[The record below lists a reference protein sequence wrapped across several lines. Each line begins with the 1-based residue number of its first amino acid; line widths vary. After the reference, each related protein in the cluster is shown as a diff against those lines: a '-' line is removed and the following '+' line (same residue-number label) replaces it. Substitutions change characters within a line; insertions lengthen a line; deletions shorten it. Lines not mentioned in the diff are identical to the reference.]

1 MYPETVKRFKR
12 HFQLLLLLLHCMK
25 KIDRYILLKYLTTF
39 FFCLILF
46 TAIVVVVDVS
56 EKTDNFV
63 KSKLPISRIIT
74 DYYFG
79 FIPRI
84 DAMLFPLFVFI
95 SVIFF
100 TSKMAGRSEIIAIL
114 SSGVSFRRL
123 LMPYV
128 VGGLFLSAILWVG
141 YQYVVPKANLKW
153 ANFEI
158 KYIDSQGAPNN
169 NNTNRKRNLYFKLDS
184 NSYVGIRDYDTISKS
199 GTGFFMQRF
208 QKNKLVYNLR
218 SEQFNWDSTKA
229 RWKLVNA
236 VERKL
241 DSISERVIRSNELMV
256 SYNFKPR
263 DRRKDDYLKDQMP
276 TPELDEFIKLE
287 RLRGSE
293 MLNTLLVE
301 RYNRD
306 AIPVSVLIL
315 TIIGAVLASRKIR
328 GGSGLHLA
336 IGVIISVLYI
346 LFSRFSLVFATKG
359 SFTPFIAAWTPNVI
373 FGLLAFYLYK
383 KAPK

>member
-1 MYPETVKRFKR
+1 
-12 HFQLLLLLLHCMK
+12 MK
-25 KIDRYILLKYLTTF
+25 KIDRYILSKYLTTF

-46 TAIVVVVDVS
+46 TLIVVVVDIS
-56 EKTDNFV
+56 EKTNDFARSNL
-63 KSKLPISRIIT
+63 SAYRIFT
-74 DYYFG
+74 DYYVG

-114 SSGVSFRRL
+114 SSGVSFKRFL
-123 LMPYV
+123 LPYMA
-128 VGGLFLSAILWVG
+128 GGIFLSVLLWAG
-141 YQYVVPKANLKW
+141 YQYLVPKANLKW
-153 ANFEI
+153 ANFEA
-158 KYIDSQGAPNN
+158 KYIDGPAAPESNN
-169 NNTNRKRNLYFKLDS
+169 SNFKQKLYFKTDS
-184 NSYVGIRDYDTISKS
+184 NTYVGISSYDTILK
-199 GTGFFMQRF
+199 TGNGIFVQRF
-208 QKNKLVYNLR
+208 QNNKLLYNLR
-218 SEQFNWDSTKA
+218 SNQFSWDSTTGK
-229 RWKLVNA
+229 WKLFNA
-236 VERKL
+236 VERRL
-241 DSISERVIRSNELMV
+241 DSISERVSLHKEMLI

-263 DRRKDDYLKDQMP
+263 DLRKDEFLKDQLP
-276 TPELDEFIKLE
+276 TPELDEFIKQE
-287 RLRGSE
+287 RIRGSE
-293 MLNTLLVE
+293 MLSMLLVE

-306 AIPVSVLIL
+306 AIPVSVFVL

-346 LFSRFSLVFATKG
+346 LFSRFSIVFATKG
-359 SFTPFIAAWTPNVI
+359 NFTPFIAAWTPNII

>member
-1 MYPETVKRFKR
+1 
-12 HFQLLLLLLHCMK
+12 MK
-25 KIDRYILLKYLTTF
+25 KIDRYILSKYLTTF

-46 TAIVVVVDVS
+46 TAIVVVVDIS

-63 KSKLPISRIIT
+63 KSKLPVSRIIT

-100 TSKMAGRSEIIAIL
+100 TSKMAGRSEIVAIL
-114 SSGVSFRRL
+114 SSGVSFRRFL
-123 LMPYV
+123 VPYI
-128 VGGLFLSAILWVG
+128 VGGIFLTAILWMG

-153 ANFEI
+153 GNFEA
-158 KYIDSQGAPNN
+158 KYIDGPGAGG
-169 NNTNRKRNLYFKLDS
+169 TNASNFKQKLYFKMDS
-184 NSYVGIRDYDTISKS
+184 NTYVGIRGYDTILKS
-199 GTGFFMQRF
+199 GNGFFVQRF
-208 QKNKLVYNLR
+208 IKNKLVYNLR
-218 SEQFNWDSTKA
+218 SDQFTWDTATGK
-229 RWKLVNA
+229 WKLFNA
-236 VERKL
+236 VERRL
-241 DSISERVIRSNELMV
+241 DSLSERITKSPEMV
-256 SYNFKPR
+256 VAYNFKPR
-263 DRRKDDYLKDQMP
+263 DLRKDDYLKDQLP
-276 TPELDEFIKLE
+276 TPELNEFIKLE
-287 RLRGSE
+287 KLRGSE

-359 SFTPFIAAWTPNVI
+359 NFTPFLAAWTPNFL

>member
-1 MYPETVKRFKR
+1 
-12 HFQLLLLLLHCMK
+12 MK
-25 KIDRYILLKYLTTF
+25 KIDRYILSKYLTTF

-46 TAIVVVVDVS
+46 TAIVVIVDIS

-63 KSKLPISRIIT
+63 KSKLPVSRIIT

-114 SSGVSFRRL
+114 SSGVSFRRFL
-123 LMPYV
+123 LPFV
-128 VGGLFLSAILWVG
+128 VGGILLSALLWLG
-141 YQYVVPKANLKW
+141 YQYIVPKANLKW
-153 ANFEI
+153 ANFEAT
-158 KYIDSQGAPNN
+158 YIDGPKAPESNN
-169 NNTNRKRNLYFKLDS
+169 SDIKSKLYFKTDS
-184 NSYVGIRDYDTISKS
+184 NTYVGITRYDTTQKS
-199 GTGFFMQRF
+199 GIGFFLQRF
-208 QKNKLVYNLR
+208 QHNKLVYNLR
-218 SEQFNWDSTKA
+218 SSEFLWDSATVK
-229 RWKLVNA
+229 WKLINV
-236 VERKL
+236 VERHL
-241 DSISERVIRSNELMV
+241 DSISERVIKSPQMLI

-263 DRRKDDYLKDQMP
+263 DLRKDEYLKDQLP
-276 TPELDEFIKLE
+276 TPELNEFIRLE

-293 MLNTLLVE
+293 MLGMLLVE

-315 TIIGAVLASRKIR
+315 TIIGAVLASRRIR
-328 GGSGLHLA
+328 GGSGVHLA
-336 IGVIISVLYI
+336 IGVVISVLYI
-346 LFSRFSLVFATKG
+346 LFSRFSIVFATKG
-359 SFTPFIAAWTPNVI
+359 NFTPFLAAWTPNII
-373 FGLLAFYLYK
+373 FGVLAFYLYK